1 MIKLRETTQV
11 SYEELM
17 DRIPECVH
25 RPLKTKM
32 NDLFSEMDKPT
43 DSPTPEQHQSC
54 DLP

>member
-1 MIKLRETTQV
+1 MQLRETTQV

-17 DRIPECVH
+17 DKIPECVH

-32 NDLFSEMDKPT
+32 NDLFSEMDKPIE
-43 DSPTPEQHQSC
+43 SPTLEQQQSC